1 MTVHE
6 FIENLSGQN
15 NGGTDF
21 PKDLLKNIY
30 HSIKNEPIEFQT

>member
-15 NGGTDF
+15 GGADF

-30 HSIKNEPIEFQT
+30 HSIRNEPIEFQA